1 MIESKKPRGGK
12 RPGAGMPKGFKTRK
26 TLDKEAAREVLR
38 DLVKARLEPMV
49 NAQLDAA
56 CGIKYLMA
64 RNKKG
69 GQFKRVTEEMGKA
82 YADGTLSQED
92 DIIEVWEK
100 DPSTSAFTDLLN
112 RTLDKPTETLQATV
126 TVGLIDERLR
136 AARKRLGQPS

>member
-1 MIESKKPRGGK
+1 
-12 RPGAGMPKGFKTRK
+12 MPKGTKHKATIEKEVARE
-26 TLDKEAAREVLR
+26 LLRDMVKEALPSMTA
-38 DLVKARLEPMV
+38 
-49 NAQLDAA
+49 AQIAA
-56 CGIKYLMA
+56 AHGIKYLMA

-112 RTLDKPTETLQATV
+112 RTLDKPTEHLEAV
-126 TVGLIDERLR
+126 VSVSGLGERIAR
-136 AARKRLGQPS
+136 ARERVKRS